1 MKLTNKDLTIIFE
14 HLDNGIKPNDLEKVC
29 SIFANV
35 KNKYQRY
42 SIIDLY
48 NSINEVK

>member
-14 HLDNGIKPNDLEKVC
+14 HLDSGVKPSDLDKVC

-35 KNKYQRY
+35 KNKYQRS

-48 NSINEVK
+48 NSISEVK

>member
-1 MKLTNKDLTIIFE
+1 MKLTNKDLIIMFE

-29 SIFANV
+29 SIFASV
-35 KNKYQRY
+35 KNKYQRS